1 MFWLKSC
8 PRCEG
13 DLYDNTDI
21 YGSYIDCFQCGH
33 YLTAD
38 EYALVRSENPGG
50 KIFSLPSGKPVR
62 ILADLAA

>member
-8 PRCEG
+8 PRCQS

-21 YGSYIDCFQCGH
+21 YGSYINCFQCGH

-38 EYALVRSENPGG
+38 KDALVRSEKPRG
-50 KIFSLPSGKPVR
+50 KTFSLPYGESVR
-62 ILADLAA
+62 ILIDLAA